1 MEKEE
6 EEEEEKRRR
15 RKRKVAVGI
24 EGSSLGM
31 LSLSRFPR
39 AFLALVSSND
49 GKREAESPQQIPL
62 GWDLR
67 DEKGQEAFF
76 AASGSSLMSPDVPP
90 NFQAGSASRVKAVSR
105 DEKLLSRFRQAVARE
120 AFT

>member
-1 MEKEE
+1 MAE
-6 EEEEEKRRR
+6 
-15 RKRKVAVGI
+15 GI

-90 NFQAGSASRVKAVSR
+90 NFQAGSTSRLCPGTKNCYR
-105 DEKLLSRFRQAVARE
+105 DFARLSRAKPSRRFLSNRVSIE
-120 AFT
+120 ILESMFGIP